1 MSNGGISGFDENAA
15 QPFLP
20 VNRGEVPGFDWQG
33 DVTNNQ
39 IAVLIADIKRTE
51 KYKDLWDKPKT
62 LDFIAR
68 WFFTHQRTFPSMAQ
82 VETYSAT
89 VKENFRFSSGAGG
102 SGINRANS
110 VRSLET
116 EILNQSSRMGLS
128 LEPEVI
134 SYLAN
139 VAFDLDY
146 SADQLTNDIVNI
158 MDWSKVGT
166 GTLTSTMDAVKSLA
180 SSYLVSVS
188 ETTLRDYAQKVASN
202 KATIDG
208 IESFLKAQA
217 KAANPWLAQYIDQGV
232 SPIELLRSARDQIS
246 NSLGLDVNDVN
257 FTDSRF
263 MDMVTVGE
271 GTETRLANS
280 REIAK
285 AIKQDD
291 AWKSTD
297 EATGQLAAVGRII
310 GGLFGKDFF

>member
-1 MSNGGISGFDENAA
+1 MVDPATNSNPFMPAA
-15 QPFLP
+15 
-20 VNRGEVPGFDWQG
+20 RGTVPGFDWQG

-39 IAVLIADIKRTE
+39 IAVFIADMKRNE
-51 KYKDLWDKPKT
+51 QYKDLWDKPQT
-62 LDFIAR
+62 LEYIAK
-68 WFFTHQRTFPSMAQ
+68 WYFTHQRTMPTWAQ
-82 VETYSAT
+82 VESASAIF
-89 VKENFRFSSGAGG
+89 KENFRVSTGSGG

-158 MDWSKVGT
+158 IDWSKVGT

-188 ETTLRDYAQKVASN
+188 DTTLRDYAQKVASN

-257 FTDSRF
+257 FTDPRF

-310 GGLFGKDFF
+310 GNLFGKDFF